1 MLLSIIIQDESKNS
15 EMHGKYTSYRRLEG
29 ALPKGKDAQV
39 EFGYYSEALL
49 CPCSVPWA
57 MVYQPLKQ
65 EALPIS

>member
-39 EFGYYSEALL
+39 EFGYYSEASL
-49 CPCSVPWA
+49 CPCSVP
-57 MVYQPLKQ
+57 
-65 EALPIS
+65 

>member
-29 ALPKGKDAQV
+29 ALPEGKD
-39 EFGYYSEALL
+39 EFGYYSEASL
-49 CPCSVPWA
+49 CLCSVPEE
-57 MVYQPLKQ
+57 MEYQPLKQ